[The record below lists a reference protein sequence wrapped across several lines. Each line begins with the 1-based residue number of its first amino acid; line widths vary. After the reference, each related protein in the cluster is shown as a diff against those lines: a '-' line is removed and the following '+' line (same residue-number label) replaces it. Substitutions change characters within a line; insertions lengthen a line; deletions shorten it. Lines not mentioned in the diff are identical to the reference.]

1 MRSLSARRPRDWRP
15 ASRPHLETRPSS
27 GDASA
32 PESAVVS
39 TAGRNGERMAET
51 IDVQEQAIG
60 AGSML
65 ALAFVGYGR
74 FISETV
80 VGVDATALGIGAFAA
95 TFGAVALIHGA
106 YGRRD
111 FAVAHGLAA
120 VGMFLVALAG
130 SPLRTLAGLV
140 LLAGGGG
147 YVALVT
153 VRTRSDEREVASE
166 NA

>member
-1 MRSLSARRPRDWRP
+1 
-15 ASRPHLETRPSS
+15 
-27 GDASA
+27 
-32 PESAVVS
+32 
-39 TAGRNGERMAET
+39 MAET

-60 AGSML
+60 AGSVL
-65 ALAFVGYGR
+65 ALALAGYGR
-74 FISETV
+74 FINETI
-80 VGVDATALGIGAFAA
+80 VGRDATTLAIGAFAA
-95 TFGAVALIHGA
+95 TFAAVALIHGA

-153 VRTRSDEREVASE
+153 VRTRDDERSVSGSGE